1 MNGSCGIAIILD
13 RIISRG
19 MVLRSRPSTVIVPE
33 ELSMMR
39 RKVERRELLPL
50 WSSAVVDHTVDG
62 FTCLPVRPQI
72 PTFSPCLML
81 TETSRNAGI
90 FSLFDS

>member
-1 MNGSCGIAIILD
+1 MKRTLATLVVSSRRSAIISVRKAMD
-13 RIISRG
+13 EDG
-19 MVLRSRPSTVIVPE
+19 MCNPVRTL
-33 ELSMMR
+33 
-39 RKVERRELLPL
+39 
-50 WSSAVVDHTVDG
+50 DG